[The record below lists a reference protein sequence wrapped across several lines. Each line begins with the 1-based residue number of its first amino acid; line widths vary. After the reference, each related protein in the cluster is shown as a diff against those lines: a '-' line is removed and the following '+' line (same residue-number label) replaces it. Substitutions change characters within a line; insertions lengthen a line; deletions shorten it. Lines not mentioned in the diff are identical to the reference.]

1 MANPSSIVE
10 NDEVSLELA
19 ATLVDE
25 EHSNEFE
32 AILGDSLQE
41 IPGKKEFVCS
51 ECGKIEY
58 KTKRDESATFLTR
71 TLLRKICCREMI

>member
-25 EHSNEFE
+25 EYINEFE
-32 AILGDSLQE
+32 AILDDSLQE
-41 IPGKKEFVCS
+41 IF
-51 ECGKIEY
+51 
-58 KTKRDESATFLTR
+58 
-71 TLLRKICCREMI
+71 

>member
-25 EHSNEFE
+25 N
-32 AILGDSLQE
+32 
-41 IPGKKEFVCS
+41 
-51 ECGKIEY
+51 
-58 KTKRDESATFLTR
+58 
-71 TLLRKICCREMI
+71 TLMNLKLY

>member
-25 EHSNEFE
+25 EHINEFE
-32 AILGDSLQE
+32 AILVDSLQE
-41 IPGKKEFVCS
+41 IF
-51 ECGKIEY
+51 
-58 KTKRDESATFLTR
+58 
-71 TLLRKICCREMI
+71 